1 MLISQTELSS
11 VSGLAA
17 HTETVIDPRSVVDA
31 GAQVGPGSRIGPH
44 AFVEAQASVGA
55 NCVVESGVHICRGTV
70 VEDEVHIGAHAAF
83 ASAPGHA
90 APPATVKRG
99 AWIGANASI
108 LAGVTIGAKA
118 VVRPGSVVTRSVPP
132 AAIVEGNPA
141 SIVGYIDTMSV
152 GAAPIAA
159 PKPGL
164 AVEQTPVRGVTVHNF
179 PVIPDLRGNLTVG
192 EFERQIPFKPL
203 RYFIVFGVPSREIRG
218 EHAHR
223 ECHQFLICLRG
234 SCAVVAD
241 DGERKIEITLDA
253 PERGLYLPPMTWGI
267 QYKYSSDAML
277 MVFASDYYDSADY
290 VRDYAE
296 FTQLIAQRKVSH

>member
-1 MLISQTELSS
+1 MLISPSELAS
-11 VSGLAA
+11 VSGLAVHA
-17 HTETVIDPRSVVDA
+17 DAVIDPRSVVEA
-31 GAQVGPGSRIGPH
+31 GALVGCGSRVGPH
-44 AFVEAQASVGA
+44 AFIEGQARVGA
-55 NCVVESGVHICRGTV
+55 HCVIESGVHICRGTQI
-70 VEDEVHIGAHAAF
+70 EDEVHVGAHAAF
-83 ASAPGHA
+83 AVAPGA
-90 APPATVKRG
+90 AQPAAVKRG

-141 SIVGYIDTMSV
+141 SIVGYVDTVPV
-152 GAAPIAA
+152 GAAAIAA

-164 AVEQTPVRGVTVHNF
+164 AVEHTPVRGVTVHNF

-192 EFERQIPFKPL
+192 EFEKQIPFKPL

-223 ECHQFLICLRG
+223 ACHQFLICLRG

-290 VRDYAE
+290 IRDYAE
-296 FTQLIAQRKVSH
+296 FTQLIAQR